1 MKDINLE
8 ILREKRREKLNKKY
22 KNTIEKYTRYS
33 EILEEIEL
41 VNEEDLEVLVCKIY
55 ILTDNISITTRILN
69 ENGYR
74 ILSSK
79 GKKIKIR
86 ADTIKKILRNINYK
100 EENNKYKK
108 VAKEQYTDHGGLIR
122 KVEING

>member
-108 VAKEQYTDHGGLIR
+108 VAKEQYKDNGGLIR